1 MTKVM
6 EKVTAMKVGIDS
18 YSTIM
23 NLIDVGVY
31 FVDRKRTITY
41 WNKGAEI
48 ITGFKSEEVLGKC
61 CSDNILTH
69 VDSNGEN
76 LCVGICPLEMSID
89 DSQIRED
96 EIFLHHKDGHRV
108 PIKIKCCQLKNE
120 EGVVIGGIEIF
131 SDLSNKKADE
141 FKVIELEK
149 LAMLDRLTQIANRNY
164 LDRELEGRMDEKK
177 RYGTNFGVLFIDVD
191 HFKSFNDTYG
201 HDVGDKVLTYIAKT
215 LTGNA
220 RPFDLFGRWGGEE
233 FLGIIRNITLKE
245 LHMLANRLRLLVE
258 KSYIHD
264 PLGNLHVTIS
274 IGGTLAADT
283 DTIKDIL
290 KRADTLLYKSKANGR
305 NRVTTE

>member
-6 EKVTAMKVGIDS
+6 EKVTAMKVGVDS

-69 VDSNGEN
+69 VDSSGEN

-96 EIFLHHKDGHRV
+96 EILLHHKDGHRV

-245 LHMLANRLRLLVE
+245 LHRFANRLRLLVE

>member
-6 EKVTAMKVGIDS
+6 EKVTAMKVGVDS

-69 VDSNGEN
+69 VDSSGEN

-120 EGVVIGGIEIF
+120 EGIVIGGIEIF

-245 LHMLANRLRLLVE
+245 LHRFANRLRLLVE

>member
-6 EKVTAMKVGIDS
+6 EKVTSMKVGINS

-69 VDSNGEN
+69 VDSSGEN

-164 LDRELEGRMDEKK
+164 LDRELEGRMDEKN

-245 LHMLANRLRLLVE
+245 LHRFANRLRLLVE